1 LNLEVHGR
9 SPEAEMKL
17 RENLLARSV
26 VGASLA
32 GLLFCS
38 AVSFA
43 QAPPSAPQPAPNPR
57 GAPIRALGSAWNPKS
72 IAAIKASNA
81 KKDDQFGFIVALS
94 GDGNTMAA
102 SSTAEDSAAKG
113 INGNQADHS
122 ALNAGAVYVF
132 VRTGGAWVQ
141 QAYLKASNAKSG
153 DQFGSSLAL
162 SNDGNTLAVG
172 AVGEPSSATGV
183 NGNQADTSM
192 PGAGAVYVFTR
203 AGNAWSQQAY
213 VKASNTGEKS
223 DGDQFGYS
231 VALSGDGNTLATG
244 AISEDSAATG
254 INGNQADNSADSAG
268 AVYVFTRAGGAWSQ
282 QAYVKPWNT
291 TNRGNLFGYSV
302 GLSGNGDTLAAGS
315 YDEERGKGAVYVF
328 TRSGGA
334 WSQQIRLMASNAEDG
349 DSLGCSIAISD
360 DGNTVAAGAFDEDSL
375 LRGIQPPTE
384 GSNDA
389 ASDVSTG
396 AAYVFVR
403 NGSAWS
409 QQAFVKATNTRLN
422 DQFAWA
428 LALSRDGNTLAVGAH
443 LEDSGAS
450 GLNGNQEDASA
461 EDSGAAYVYTR
472 SGTTWSPAAYV
483 KASSPRS
490 SAEFGISLA
499 LNGDGKVLAVG
510 AFKDSSGGAGVNPAH
525 AVKPAEESGA
535 AYIYY

>member
-1 LNLEVHGR
+1 
-9 SPEAEMKL
+9 MKL
-17 RENLLARSV
+17 RENLLTRSV
-26 VGASLA
+26 VRAPLA
-32 GLLFCS
+32 GLLFCN

-43 QAPPSAPQPAPNPR
+43 QAPPPAPQPAANPR

-72 IAAIKASNA
+72 IAAIKASND
-81 KKDDQFGFIVALS
+81 KKDDQFGFVVALS

-132 VRTGGAWVQ
+132 VRMGGAWVQ

-192 PGAGAVYVFTR
+192 PGAGAMYVFTR

-302 GLSGNGDTLAAGS
+302 GLSGSGDTLAAGS

-375 LRGIQPPTE
+375 LRGIQPPNE
-384 GSNDA
+384 GSNDS

-403 NGSAWS
+403 NGLVWS
-409 QQAFVKATNTRLN
+409 QQAFIKATNTRLN

-461 EDSGAAYVYTR
+461 EDAGAAYVYTR
-472 SGTTWSPAAYV
+472 SGTTWAPAAYV
-483 KASSPRS
+483 KASSPRA

-510 AFKDSSGGAGVNPAH
+510 AFKDSGGGTGVNPVH
-525 AVKPAEESGA
+525 AAKPAEESGA